1 MAPNEPPPIETSRKQ
16 GVLLLN
22 LGSPDSTDVGD
33 VRRYLREFL
42 TDPRVLDSPAPIR
55 HTVVNL
61 AILPT
66 RPKESAHAY
75 KEIWTDEGSPLI
87 VITEKVATLLRERV
101 DVPVAV
107 GMRYQ
112 NPSTRSALEKLSS
125 EGVQDLFIIPLYPH
139 YAMSSY
145 ETAVAKVKDEARALG
160 LDMALTFQP
169 PFFDDPGYIEA
180 MVEVAKPYLEE
191 DYDKI
196 LFSYHGIPE
205 RHLRKSDASGCH
217 CLQSEDCCQKASP
230 AHATCYRRQV
240 HATTWAFTE
249 KAGIA
254 PDKWELTFQSRL
266 GRDPWLMPYTD
277 KALERFPGEG
287 VKKLVVISPAFVSDC
302 LETLEELGMRGK
314 EDFLAAGGEEYR
326 LIPCLN
332 DHPRWIDTLEKFV
345 TNFVQDDL
353 VDARPTV
360 PVARSAE

>member
-1 MAPNEPPPIETSRKQ
+1 MTRNASPRKQ
-16 GVLLLN
+16 GVLLIN

-33 VRRYLREFL
+33 VRRYLHEFL
-42 TDPRVLDSPAPIR
+42 TDPRVLDNPAPIR
-55 HTVVNL
+55 HAVVNL

-75 KEIWTDEGSPLI
+75 EQIWTDEGSPLI
-87 VITEKVATLLRERV
+87 IITEKVATLLRERIGANF
-101 DVPVAV
+101 DQDLPVVV

-112 NPSTRSALEKLSS
+112 NPSTRSALQKLAGL
-125 EGVQDLFIIPLYPH
+125 GVEDLFVVPLYPH

-145 ETAVAKVKDEARALG
+145 ETAVAKVKDEARDLG
-160 LDMALTFQP
+160 LDMSLTFQP
-169 PFFDDPGYIEA
+169 PFFDDPDYIEA

-249 KAGIA
+249 KAGI
-254 PDKWELTFQSRL
+254 PPEKWDLAFQSRL

-277 KALERFPGEG
+277 KAIEDYPGEG

-302 LETLEELGMRGK
+302 LETIEELGMRGK
-314 EDFLAAGGEEYR
+314 EDFLAAGGEDYR
-326 LIPCLN
+326 LVPCLN
-332 DHPRWIDTLEKFV
+332 EHPRWIDTLEKFV
-345 TNFVQDDL
+345 KTFVDGGFH
-353 VDARPTV
+353 DARPTV
-360 PVARSAE
+360 PVART